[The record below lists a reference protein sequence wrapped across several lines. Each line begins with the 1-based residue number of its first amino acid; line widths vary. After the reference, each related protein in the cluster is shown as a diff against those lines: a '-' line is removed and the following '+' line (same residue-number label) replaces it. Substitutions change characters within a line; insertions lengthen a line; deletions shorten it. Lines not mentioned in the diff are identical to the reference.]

1 LGFDIC
7 DEPLIRAATIGDQ
20 ASSVKLEPHI
30 AIHSTHIS
38 MARIDLGYGIVHG
51 NFRHLFVYVFGLSK
65 AYDEWMK

>member
-1 LGFDIC
+1 LGFGFC
-7 DEPLIRAATIGDQ
+7 DEPLIRAAIIGHQ

-30 AIHSTHIS
+30 AIHSTHSS

-51 NFRHLFVYVFGLSK
+51 RHLFIYVFGLSK